1 MDKRN
6 NFNNDIEKVICYE
19 DKLLKDIK
27 LKKLD
32 ESNIDEVEKI
42 LTQNG
47 YNLPEKN
54 TKQTKED
61 RVIKILSWENLLNKA
76 NSEILDDNYLNGMF
90 SKEELKQ
97 QKEVIK
103 IYEKEFNQ
111 IHKLDN
117 YDIAIAAFSGIIGA
131 IVDIVLVGIPH
142 SSPDGLKAGTL
153 SNRVRNFFANKFPE
167 EEMEKLANSKIS
179 KVPYDAQDNRNTEI
193 YVDGLSAYYHRM
205 LQLGHDPFLGLIFGT
220 LDVLN
225 GTMTTIDKKGKIV
238 VQTISEYQKRKEEDI
253 YLAITKQ
260 FIHFAS
266 DITTSMG
273 LPAPLMSLFNL
284 LQIGKIGEN
293 EQTIAEIV
301 QGMYYEGYDFIHFCS
316 MSIPVMITEIITR
329 LCYTL
334 KKIKEGKTIK
344 NSIPFSLNREK
355 NPKLATMLFLS
366 HSTSSAINAG
376 KVYFT
381 HNPMAINYPEW
392 LAFFKYSYKQ
402 LKWVIIEKPELR
414 ERYITN
420 KLDGELYDVFDE
432 INNQFDVFTKDAIII
447 ME

>member
-97 QKEVIK
+97 RKEVIK

-167 EEMEKLANSKIS
+167 E
-179 KVPYDAQDNRNTEI
+179 
-193 YVDGLSAYYHRM
+193 
-205 LQLGHDPFLGLIFGT
+205 
-220 LDVLN
+220 
-225 GTMTTIDKKGKIV
+225 
-238 VQTISEYQKRKEEDI
+238 
-253 YLAITKQ
+253 
-260 FIHFAS
+260 
-266 DITTSMG
+266 
-273 LPAPLMSLFNL
+273 
-284 LQIGKIGEN
+284 
-293 EQTIAEIV
+293 
-301 QGMYYEGYDFIHFCS
+301 DF
-316 MSIPVMITEIITR
+316 R
-329 LCYTL
+329 
-334 KKIKEGKTIK
+334 
-344 NSIPFSLNREK
+344 
-355 NPKLATMLFLS
+355 
-366 HSTSSAINAG
+366 
-376 KVYFT
+376 
-381 HNPMAINYPEW
+381 
-392 LAFFKYSYKQ
+392 
-402 LKWVIIEKPELR
+402 IIEDLR
-414 ERYITN
+414 GR
-420 KLDGELYDVFDE
+420 
-432 INNQFDVFTKDAIII
+432 
-447 ME
+447 